1 MGQEYVTVMLNGMVV
16 RLKLAE
22 AKNWTSDKVDRARAG
37 TVAVVLKGVQIAHST
52 TGRVIGKDRATY
64 LFTSLYLPVQQQSPA
79 TKPVVA
85 STMGATPK
93 PTIGAGKL
101 TELKV
106 GGKITEV
113 KAPAVVNGAIAG

>member
-1 MGQEYVTVMLNGMVV
+1 MG
-16 RLKLAE
+16 
-22 AKNWTSDKVDRARAG
+22 AKNWTTDKMDRARAG
-37 TVAVVLKGVQIAHST
+37 TVAVVVKGVQIAHSS

-64 LFTSLYLPVQQQSPA
+64 LFTSLYLPVEQQQAPA
-79 TKPVVA
+79 TKPIVHA

-93 PTIGAGKL
+93 PTVGAGKL

-113 KAPAVVNGAIAG
+113 KAPAVVNGD

>member
-1 MGQEYVTVMLNGMVV
+1 MGVNGIVV

-22 AKNWTSDKVDRARAG
+22 AKNWTSDKVHRARVG
-37 TVAVVLKGVQIAHST
+37 TVAVVVKGVHIAHNT
-52 TGRVIGKDRATY
+52 TGRVIGQDRATY
-64 LFTSLYLPVQQQSPA
+64 LFSTLHLPIEQ
-79 TKPVVA
+79 PVKKTVPHA
-85 STMGATPK
+85 STHNMGDKTPK
-93 PTIGAGKL
+93 NTTVGVGKL